1 MEENRTKASALL
13 TCAGTL
19 LLIAGVLMGISVRL
33 AYGGMLWA
41 GASTMFFAAYS
52 MKKEGN

>member
-19 LLIAGVLMGISVRL
+19 LLIAVLLIGISVRI

-41 GASTMFFAAYS
+41 GDSTMFFAAYN